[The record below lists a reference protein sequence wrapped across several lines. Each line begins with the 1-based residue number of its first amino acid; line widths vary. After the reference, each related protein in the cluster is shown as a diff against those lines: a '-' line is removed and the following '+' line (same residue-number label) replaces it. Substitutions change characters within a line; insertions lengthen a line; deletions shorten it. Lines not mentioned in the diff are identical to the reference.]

1 MAAPLSDAHATFGAR
16 LRAHRHAAQLSQER
30 LAQRVGLHWTFIGQ
44 VERGQR
50 NLSLQNILR
59 LAAGLEIDPAEL
71 VQGLVPDELRPN
83 RSTPT

>member
-1 MAAPLSDAHATFGAR
+1 MAAPLSEAHATFGSR
-16 LRAHRHAAQLSQER
+16 VRQHRNDAGLSQEK

-59 LAAGLEIDPAEL
+59 LALGLEIDPAVL
-71 VQGLVPDELRPN
+71 VQGL
-83 RSTPT
+83 TPTETGAS